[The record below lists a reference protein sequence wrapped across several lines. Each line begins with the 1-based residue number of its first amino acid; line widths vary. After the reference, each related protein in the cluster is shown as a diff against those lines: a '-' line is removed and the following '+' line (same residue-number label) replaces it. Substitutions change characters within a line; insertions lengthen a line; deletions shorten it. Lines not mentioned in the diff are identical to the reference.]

1 MVSREILER
10 ATVNVCHETKAP
22 INQIQGET
30 VTKLNQIVAIDKQVK
45 ADANAKI
52 NAVYHLFQKA
62 EPFAGLVR
70 TNAPLADDGFALP
83 AESKKVTARVP
94 ELVDRLQ
101 EAWTRLADVTLTKD
115 TTNCEAKADIKV
127 GDLILVEQVPVSTL
141 LWLEKQ
147 LVDLRTM
154 LSKVPVLDVAE
165 DWTWD
170 EGNKVYR
177 SATVE
182 TVRTKKVTEFVTAA
196 PATEKHP
203 AQVVQVNK
211 DLPDSVWSTTKLSGA
226 VSTSL
231 RDKVLGRVA
240 ELQEA
245 VKKARET
252 ANLTEVTDKKMA
264 DALLGFVFGS

>member
-1 MVSREILER
+1 MTHPWKQGRSAFESRPGTNNKIKER
-10 ATVNVCHETKAP
+10 
-22 INQIQGET
+22 Q

-62 EPFAGLVR
+62 DPFAGLVR
-70 TNAPLADDGFALP
+70 TYVPVADDGFGLP

-94 ELVDRLQ
+94 NLVDQLQ
-101 EAWTRLADVTLTKD
+101 DAWTRLADVTLTKD
-115 TTNCEAKADIKV
+115 TTNCEAKADIV
-127 GDLILVEQVPVSTL
+127 IDGVTLVEKVPVSTL

-196 PATEKHP
+196 PATDKHP
-203 AQVVQVNK
+203 AQVVQVNR
-211 DLPDSVWSTTKLSGA
+211 DVPDGVWSTTKLSGA
-226 VSTSL
+226 VSVSL
-231 RDKVLGRVA
+231 RDKILGRIA

-252 ANLTEVTDKKMA
+252 ANLTEVRDAKMA
-264 DALLGFVFGS
+264 QALLGFVFSA

>member
-1 MVSREILER
+1 M
-10 ATVNVCHETKAP
+10 
-22 INQIQGET
+22 
-30 VTKLNQIVAIDKQVK
+30 TKLNQIVAIDKQVK

-62 EPFAGLVR
+62 DPFAGLVR
-70 TNAPLADDGFALP
+70 TYAPFEDGGFGLP

-94 ELVDRLQ
+94 QLVDELQ
-101 EAWTRLADVTLTKD
+101 AAWTRLADVTLTKD
-115 TTNCEAKADIKV
+115 VTNTLASADIV
-127 GDLILVEQVPVSTL
+127 VDGVVLVAAVPVSTL

-154 LSKVPVLDVAE
+154 LGKVPVLDVAE

-196 PATEKHP
+196 PATEKHA

-211 DLPDSVWSTTKLSGA
+211 DVPDGVWSTTKLSGA
-226 VSTSL
+226 ISTSL
-231 RDKVLGRVA
+231 RDQVLDRIA
-240 ELQEA
+240 TLQQA

-252 ANLTEVTDKKMA
+252 ANLAEVTDQKMA
-264 DALLGFVFGS
+264 EALLGFVFSG